1 MKILIVGQGGR
12 EHAIAWKVAQSPLV
26 STVFCAPGNPGISE
40 CAELVSIAV
49 EDIDGIT
56 EFALSNKID
65 LTIVGP
71 EVPLSLG
78 IVDRMRERG
87 CLVFGPTK
95 AAAQIEASKSFSKEI
110 MRAAGVPTADNVL
123 VHSRDQA
130 LAFFEKNSAPL
141 VFKADGLAAGKGV
154 FVALTEDDAR
164 TAIDSLYEN
173 DASAPVLIEQFLAGK
188 EASLIVA
195 TDGKRIVPLAPSNDY
210 KRIGDGDTGN
220 NTGGMGTVSPT
231 PNLTTAQFE
240 EALARVIEPVL
251 KVMEAKGTPF
261 SGFLYAGL
269 MISSAGDINCLEFN
283 ARLGDPETQ
292 VIMRRMESDFV
303 PVLYQLAKAD
313 STTPLNP
320 LAWRDETAV
329 CVVQAAAGYPGDVR
343 KGDAISGI
351 AEANKIDDVVV
362 FHAGTTRD
370 KSNQLVTGGGRVL
383 NVTATGATLE
393 VARERAYRAGKL
405 ITFAGQQY
413 RSDIG
418 LTRNN
423 A

>member
-1 MKILIVGQGGR
+1 MKILIIGQGGR

-40 CAELVSIAV
+40 CAELVSIPV
-49 EDIDGIT
+49 EDIDRISD
-56 EFALSNKID
+56 FAVSNEID

-78 IVDRMRERG
+78 IVDRLREKG

-95 AAAQIEASKSFSKEI
+95 AAAQIEASKNFSKEI
-110 MRAAGVPTADNVL
+110 MRAAGVPTADNV
-123 VHSRDQA
+123 VVRSRDEA
-130 LAFFEKNSAPL
+130 IAFLEKNATPL

-154 FVALTEDDAR
+154 FVALTEEDAR
-164 TAIDSLYEN
+164 TAIDSLY
-173 DASAPVLIEQFLAGK
+173 DTDSAAPVLIEQFLAGK

-195 TDGKRIVPLAPSNDY
+195 TDGKRVVPLAPSNDY

-231 PNLTTAQFE
+231 PHLTSGQFE
-240 EALARVIEPVL
+240 EALTRVIEPVL
-251 KVMEAKGTPF
+251 KVMEARGAPF

-269 MISSAGDINCLEFN
+269 MISPQGEINCLEFN

-303 PVLYQLAKAD
+303 PVLRDLAQGD
-313 STTPLNP
+313 FNTTIAPLT
-320 LAWRDETAV
+320 WRDETAV
-329 CVVQAAAGYPGDVR
+329 CVVQAAAGYPGEVR
-343 KGDAISGI
+343 KGDSISGI
-351 AEANKIDDVVV
+351 ADANQVEHVVV
-362 FHAGTTRD
+362 FHAGTTYN
-370 KSNQLVTGGGRVL
+370 KANQLVTGGGRVL
-383 NVTATGATLE
+383 NITATGSTLE
-393 VARERAYRAGKL
+393 IARERAYRAGKM

-418 LTRNN
+418 LSRNS